1 MMPNVDYFIGS
12 VDSQTVLVIAALTVT
27 LLLGTLVFR
36 ILKAS
41 LGIIL
46 TILAIMLVL
55 QYGFD
60 ISPSQLWGEI
70 GNLPQDVIQLVKSF
84 DLKAFTF

>member
-1 MMPNVDYFIGS
+1 MPNMDYLIGL
-12 VDSQTVLVIAALTVT
+12 VDSQAVLVIAAIAVA

-41 LGIIL
+41 LGLIL
-46 TILAIMLVL
+46 TILVIMLVL